1 MQIRQFEA
9 PSIQEAMK
17 KAKEALGPDAI
28 ILSSKRNED
37 GGSPLF
43 VVTAAVDENGHNRIE
58 PLTGKAPLTGLD
70 VSDDIPRGIA
80 RPRLQDTLT
89 LLKRMIE
96 DSLESRDER
105 DDPGERALDTLL
117 AIGVEREMA
126 YLIAGK
132 LLASFNGCREDLSTD
147 KIRAVL
153 EGILKVTGEIAP
165 VGVATRFIIFLGPP
179 GVGKTTTLAKIAA
192 RLKRRLGRPVALMST
207 DVYRIGAMDQ
217 LRIYGD
223 LMGLPVEKVAT
234 KAAFRKVCATY
245 SPETLFLVDTTG
257 RSHLDD
263 TGLVENKILLD
274 PMMEKSH
281 TFLLLDTGRKSED
294 LLDEIRGF
302 SLFPVDSLIWTK
314 VDTTGLPGEM
324 INIMLREKIPI
335 SYITTGQNV
344 PEDIELA
351 RSGRLAEIIL
361 KDTLLRRDLW
371 TRRQDYDHRVMT

>member
-1 MQIRQFEA
+1 
-9 PSIQEAMK
+9 MK

-37 GGSPLF
+37 SGSPLF
-43 VVTAAVDENGHNRIE
+43 VVTAAVDGNGHNRME
-58 PLTGKAPLTGLD
+58 LLTGKIPLKRSD
-70 VSDDIPRGIA
+70 VFDDIPRGIT

-96 DSLESRDER
+96 DSLESSAER

-132 LLASFNGCREDLSTD
+132 LLASFNGRREDLSTD

-153 EGILKVTGEIAP
+153 EDILKVTGEIAP
-165 VGVATRFIIFLGPP
+165 AGAATRFIIFLGPP

-234 KAAFRKVCATY
+234 KAAFRKVCAAY

-294 LLDEIRGF
+294 LLDEIQGF

-335 SYITTGQNV
+335 SYITTGQDV

-361 KDTLLRRDLW
+361 KDTLSRRDLW
-371 TRRQDYDHRVMT
+371 TRRQDFDHRVMT